1 MNTFLHKDV
10 CGATAVSQ
18 PLSDL
23 GEVSPASTGDSRGES
38 EEGAV
43 SYGHVDSMVEPE
55 PTLRPGRHQRS
66 DEGHQATIRIEGW
79 LK

>member
-1 MNTFLHKDV
+1 MMSTFLHQDV

-18 PLSDL
+18 PLSEP
-23 GEVSPASTGDSRGES
+23 GGVSPVSTGDSRGES
-38 EEGAV
+38 EEDAV

-66 DEGHQATIRIEGW
+66 DEGHRGTI
-79 LK
+79 